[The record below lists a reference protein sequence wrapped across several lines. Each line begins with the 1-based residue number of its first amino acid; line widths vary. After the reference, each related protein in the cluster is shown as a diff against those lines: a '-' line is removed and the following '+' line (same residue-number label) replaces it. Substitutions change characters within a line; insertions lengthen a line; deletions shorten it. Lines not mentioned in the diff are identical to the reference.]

1 MISKKG
7 STTVGATKGYGLA
20 KGFGSNHNTLLGFFK
35 AKLIRTPLG
44 LNEQWNRRVNKC
56 RNTDD
61 LFFLASNE
69 GTDIE
74 LLGLYRAMK
83 SKGL

>member
-35 AKLIRTPLG
+35 AKLIRTPLNS
-44 LNEQWNRRVNKC
+44 NEQWNRRINKC

-61 LFFLASNE
+61 FQIIMNV
-69 GTDIE
+69 DIIF
-74 LLGLYRAMK
+74 GQNGSAMMIFNIK
-83 SKGL
+83 K